1 MKHKCNCGMDLDIDL
16 AAHVQQ
22 LLFPKNSPL
31 CNWCCIGTENRMASG
46 LGGDYFDFITM
57 PDQRQ
62 AIFIGD
68 VTGHGLHASVVM
80 SLLYGYIHRAA
91 GETRSA
97 LDLVQQVN
105 DFLQTFATRS
115 REFDHYFSSSLFFG
129 VLHPGTLEMEYVNA
143 GHPMPMVRRAGEIL
157 TLPSTGSPIGFFDD
171 TEFGLRAFRFEKDD
185 RLLLFTDGIIE
196 ARGLEGRRFGLERL
210 KDVLLHEDHDHL
222 HFLDELFRSLR
233 DFGASDPPVD
243 DCTAIVVDFHGP
255 IPA

>member
-22 LLFPKNSPL
+22 LLFPKSSPL
-31 CNWCCIGTENRMASG
+31 CNWCCIGNENRMASG

-57 PDQRQ
+57 PDQCQ

-80 SLLYGYIHRAA
+80 SLLYGFIHRAA
-91 GETRSA
+91 RESCSA
-97 LDLVQQVN
+97 LELVEQAN

-129 VLHPGTLEMEYVNA
+129 IIDPETLEMEYVNA
-143 GHPMPMVRRAGEIL
+143 GHPMPMVRREGEIL
-157 TLPSTGSPIGFFDD
+157 SLPPTGSLIGFFNDPKI
-171 TEFGLRAFRFEKDD
+171 GMRNFRFQGED
-185 RLLLFTDGIIE
+185 RLLLFTDGIVD
-196 ARGLEGRRFGLERL
+196 APRPDGLRFGLDRL
-210 KDVLLHEDHDHL
+210 KDVLLNKNHDHL
-222 HFLDELFRSLR
+222 HFLDELFLTLGE
-233 DFGASDPPVD
+233 FGASDPPVD

-255 IPA
+255 FPA